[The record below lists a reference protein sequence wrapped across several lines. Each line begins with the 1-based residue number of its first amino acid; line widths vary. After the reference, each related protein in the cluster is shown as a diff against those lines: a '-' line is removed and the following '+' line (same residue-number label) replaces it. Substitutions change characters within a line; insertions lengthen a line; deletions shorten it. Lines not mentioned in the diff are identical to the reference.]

1 MADRPRGRTP
11 HRLLGRTQG
20 SRDTIGELGRLPLLA
35 GAVLASVLT
44 ASAACWQGGFFAD
57 DFFNFRRAQTASL
70 SIEHLAEPTSN
81 HFAPAH
87 KLGDWLFWHLFG
99 LNYTTALVLLLIGFA
114 VTLLL
119 FHRLLAE
126 LIRPGLAPILL
137 TFLYGMAALHSSSLQ
152 WWSSGLD
159 RVPATFL
166 TFLAMLA
173 YVRFF
178 RSSKRVWLVVS
189 VVSVV
194 LGALFYVKP
203 AFVPLYLVLLRVL
216 VLEPD
221 EPVITTLGRAVREWW
236 VWAVYAAPLAMFA
249 VAYGRVYSDA
259 GQLPSPSL
267 GVFFRYLGIVWLNV
281 ISLGAVG
288 VYEAEPSS
296 VTTAAAWAAQLL
308 VVFAVVWTLV
318 RSPRAWRPWTFF
330 AVALVANAAATG
342 LTRTVFLG
350 PTVVAYKHFFNVETA
365 WLLAMA
371 AGIAFCGSRFASR
384 DRDRPPPAVLTV
396 PDRYRPH
403 ARALAGLF
411 VATYAV
417 ASVVSAFDLTSPENW
432 FGPRSRLYVQRVS
445 AAIEN
450 IRARQPAAALV
461 DGFVPDYVVHP
472 SAASYYSYSEVFPLI
487 DEEVEFDANDR
498 DLVGI
503 TRRGAARDV
512 RFARHAG
519 GDVAALL
526 PAGTFS
532 PLNTTPRVLED
543 RVCFRAGKDL
553 AGVSVNA
560 PMTPGQGTAFA
571 SVRYSSTTRHNALFA
586 VKPDA
591 ETPVRTTR
599 FAGFTA
605 TRDETRVFDVGTD
618 SFAQLFLI
626 LEPDSEVCFRSIEI
640 GRLVPR

>member
-1 MADRPRGRTP
+1 MADRLR
-11 HRLLGRTQG
+11 
-20 SRDTIGELGRLPLLA
+20 GELTRLPLLA
-35 GAVLASVLT
+35 GAVVASVAT
-44 ASAACWQGGFFAD
+44 AGAACWQGGFFAD
-57 DFFNFRRAQTASL
+57 DFFNFRRAQVASL
-70 SIEHLAEPTSN
+70 SLEHLAEPTSN

-114 VTLLL
+114 ATLLL

-173 YVRFF
+173 YLRWF
-178 RSSKRVWLVVS
+178 RTKSRAWLTVS

-203 AFVPLYLVLLRVL
+203 AFVPLYLILLRVL
-216 VLEPD
+216 VLESD
-221 EPVITTLGRAVREWW
+221 ERVLTALGRAVREWW
-236 VWAVYAAPLAMFA
+236 VWALYAVPLALFA

-267 GVFFRYLGIVWLNV
+267 GIFFRYLGILWLNV
-281 ISLGAVG
+281 ISLGTVG
-288 VYEAEPSS
+288 LYQAQPSS

-308 VVFAVVWTLV
+308 VVFGVAWTLV

-330 AVALVANAAATG
+330 AVALLANAAATG

-350 PTVVAYKHFFNVETA
+350 PTVAAYKHFFNVETA
-365 WLLAMA
+365 WLLAIA

-384 DRDRPPPAVLTV
+384 DRNRDRPPPAVLSV

-411 VATYAV
+411 VATYAI

-432 FGPRSRLYVQRVS
+432 FGPRSRLYVQRVGT
-445 AAIEN
+445 AIDDV
-450 IRARQPAAALV
+450 RARQPDAALV
-461 DGFVPDYVVHP
+461 DGIVPDYVVHP
-472 SAASYYSYSEVFPLI
+472 SAASYYSYSEVYPLI
-487 DEEVEFDANDR
+487 DDGVEFDASNR

-503 TRRGAARDV
+503 TRGGEARDV

-526 PAGTFS
+526 PAGAFS
-532 PLNTTPRVLED
+532 PLNTVPSMLED
-543 RVCFRAGKDL
+543 RVCFRAGEDL
-553 AGVSVNA
+553 AGVGVNA
-560 PMTPGQGTAFA
+560 PMAAGQGTAFA

-586 VKPDA
+586 IKPDA
-591 ETPVRTTR
+591 ESPVRTTR
-599 FAGFTA
+599 FAGFTPA
-605 TRDETRVFDVGTD
+605 RDETRVFDLGAD

-626 LEPDSEVCFRSIEI
+626 LEPNSEVCFRSIEI